1 MLKRDWCLQN
11 WLSSRLPLLDMLSC
25 FSCILACMHLDSF
38 DVPKALR
45 QSRKHIL
52 ECMNESRRC
61 QGSGSEHGI
70 PGVGI
75 LEIVRAGHVRDDE
88 INVCQIF
95 YEASADGTF
104 LTVFAPS

>member
-1 MLKRDWCLQN
+1 MLN
-11 WLSSRLPLLDMLSC
+11 MLSC
-25 FSCILACMHLDSF
+25 FPHILACMHLDSF

-45 QSRKHIL
+45 QSREHIL

-75 LEIVRAGHVRDDE
+75 LEIVRAGHVSDDE
-88 INVCQIF
+88 VDVCQIF
-95 YEASADGTF
+95 YEASADGSF
-104 LTVFAPS
+104 LAMFAPS